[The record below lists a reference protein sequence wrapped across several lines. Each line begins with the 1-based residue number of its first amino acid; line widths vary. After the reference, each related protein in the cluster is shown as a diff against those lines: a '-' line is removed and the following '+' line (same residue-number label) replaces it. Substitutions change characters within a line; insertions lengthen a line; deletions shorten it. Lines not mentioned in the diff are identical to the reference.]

1 MLLKDKDVLIFMGDS
16 VTDADRVKPDGE
28 GLFNAYGFGY
38 VNMINNGGSS
48 EQVQGLIALMIPV
61 IALYVLYKV
70 VMGIV
75 HKFLYRK
82 GEW

>member
-1 MLLKDKDVLIFMGDS
+1 MKRLLGILFALVLLGHLVQEVVLNYM
-16 VTDADRVKPDGE
+16 P
-28 GLFNAYGFGY
+28 Y
-38 VNMINNGGSS
+38 VYMVNNGGSS
-48 EQVQGLIALMIPV
+48 EQVQGLIVLMIPV